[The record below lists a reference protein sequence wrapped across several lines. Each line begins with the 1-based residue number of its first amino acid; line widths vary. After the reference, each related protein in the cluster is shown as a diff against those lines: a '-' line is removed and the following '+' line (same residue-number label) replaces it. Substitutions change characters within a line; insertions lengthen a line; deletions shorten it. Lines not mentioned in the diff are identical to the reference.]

1 MAVTPEVRMAV
12 TAESMVATAA
22 MVVRVV
28 AVAMVVRVV
37 AVRVAVGMEAK
48 LVDMAIVVAR
58 MALQMATRIV
68 VLAVARLTQAMDRLL
83 QPRRDGQICGEP
95 RKRLQRT

>member
-1 MAVTPEVRMAV
+1 MRMAMTAEVRMAV
-12 TAESMVATAA
+12 TAESMVATA
-22 MVVRVV
+22 M
-28 AVAMVVRVV
+28 VRVV
-37 AVRVAVGMEAK
+37 AVRVAVGMEAN

>member
-1 MAVTPEVRMAV
+1 MRMAV
-12 TAESMVATAA
+12 TAESMVAT
-22 MVVRVV
+22 
-28 AVAMVVRVV
+28 VRVV
-37 AVRVAVGMEAK
+37 AVRVAVGMEAN

>member
-22 MVVRVV
+22 MVRVV
-28 AVAMVVRVV
+28 AVW
-37 AVRVAVGMEAK
+37 VAVGMEAN

>member
-22 MVVRVV
+22 MV
-28 AVAMVVRVV
+28 RVV
-37 AVRVAVGMEAK
+37 AVRVAVGMEAN